1 MRSDP
6 WRRATL
12 APYAEGAG
20 GPSQRFDTR
29 CEEVAYSPTV
39 GDLTAVLRPLY
50 EARDRETGVE
60 AMLAICAPDVVLRPG
75 GLWLDDA
82 SVCHGREEVAE
93 FFGRLADAF
102 EDMHFAP
109 ERFEERGDSVAVLV
123 RLEVRG
129 RHSGISD
136 SRTLG
141 HLWSFRDGQAIEIR
155 AFNEPDDAFA
165 AL

>member
-1 MRSDP
+1 MG
-6 WRRATL
+6 
-12 APYAEGAG
+12 E
-20 GPSQRFDTR
+20 
-29 CEEVAYSPTV
+29 
-39 GDLTAVLRPLY
+39 LTDVLRPLY
-50 EARDRETGVE
+50 DARDRETGVA
-60 AMLAICAPDVVLRPG
+60 AMLAICDPEIRLKPG

-82 SVCHGREEVAE
+82 SMLHGREEVAE

-102 EDMHFAP
+102 EEMHFEP
-109 ERFEERGDSVAVLV
+109 ERFEERGDAVAVLV

-129 RHSGISD
+129 RHSGIAD

-141 HLWSFRDGQAIEIR
+141 HLWRFRDGRAIEIR

>member
-1 MRSDP
+1 M
-6 WRRATL
+6 
-12 APYAEGAG
+12 
-20 GPSQRFDTR
+20 
-29 CEEVAYSPTV
+29 
-39 GDLTAVLRPLY
+39 GDLTAVLEPLY
-50 EARDRETGVE
+50 GARDREAGVE
-60 AMLAICAPDVVLRPG
+60 AMLAICDPDVVLTPG

-82 SVCHGREEVAE
+82 SVCRGREEVAE

-102 EDMHFAP
+102 EDVHFEP
-109 ERFEERGDSVAVLV
+109 VRFEERGASVAVLV

-141 HLWSFRDGQAIEIR
+141 HLWRFRDGKAIEIR
-155 AFNEPDDAFA
+155 AFNEADDAFA

>member
-1 MRSDP
+1 M
-6 WRRATL
+6 
-12 APYAEGAG
+12 GN
-20 GPSQRFDTR
+20 
-29 CEEVAYSPTV
+29 
-39 GDLTAVLRPLY
+39 LTAVLEPLY
-50 EARDRETGVE
+50 RARDREAGVD
-60 AMLAICAPDVVLRPG
+60 AMLAICAPDVELTPG

-102 EDMHFAP
+102 EDMHFEA
-109 ERFEERGDSVAVLV
+109 ERFEERGESVAVLV

-129 RHSGISD
+129 RHSGIAD

-141 HLWSFRDGQAIEIR
+141 HLWRFRDGRAIEIR
-155 AFNEPDDAFA
+155 AFNEPGDAFA

>member
-1 MRSDP
+1 
-6 WRRATL
+6 
-12 APYAEGAG
+12 
-20 GPSQRFDTR
+20 
-29 CEEVAYSPTV
+29 VAA
-39 GDLTAVLRPLY
+39 LTALLEPLY
-50 EARDRETGVE
+50 GARDREAGVE
-60 AMLAICAPDVVLRPG
+60 AMLAICDRDVELTPG

-82 SVCHGREEVAE
+82 SVCRGREEVAE

-102 EDMHFAP
+102 EDVHFEP
-109 ERFEERGDSVAVLV
+109 ERFEERGESVAVLV

-141 HLWSFRDGQAIEIR
+141 HLWRFRDGKAIEIR
-155 AFNEPDDAFA
+155 AFNDPDDAFA

>member
-1 MRSDP
+1 
-6 WRRATL
+6 
-12 APYAEGAG
+12 
-20 GPSQRFDTR
+20 
-29 CEEVAYSPTV
+29 V
-39 GDLTAVLRPLY
+39 GDLTEVLRPLY
-50 EARDRETGVE
+50 DARDREAGVA
-60 AMLAICAPDVVLRPG
+60 AMLAICDPEIMFKPG

-82 SVCHGREEVAE
+82 SRLHGREEVAE

-102 EDMHFAP
+102 EEMHFEP

-129 RHSGISD
+129 RHSGIAD

-141 HLWSFRDGQAIEIR
+141 HLWRFRDGRVIEIL